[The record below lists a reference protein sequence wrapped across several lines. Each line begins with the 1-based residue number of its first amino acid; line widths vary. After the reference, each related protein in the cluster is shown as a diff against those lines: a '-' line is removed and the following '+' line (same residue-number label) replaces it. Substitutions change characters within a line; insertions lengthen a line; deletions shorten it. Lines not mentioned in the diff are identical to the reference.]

1 MNNSNKMSLAVAALL
16 AAAATHAQAPG
27 GPPGGGPGG
36 GQQITPDFVMANNDL
51 NKDGVITKEE
61 ATKAGK
67 QLIQVWDTYDL
78 NKDGKVDRDELV
90 KGLAG
95 GMGGGPGAG
104 GPPAG
109 GPPAPA
115 AAQKPATPPA
125 GSK

>member
-1 MNNSNKMSLAVAALL
+1 MNKSNTLSLAVAAML
-16 AAAATHAQAPG
+16 AAAAANAQAPA

-67 QLIQVWDTYDL
+67 QLIQVWDIYDL

-90 KGLAG
+90 KGLAAN
-95 GMGGGPGAG
+95 MGGGGGPPPGAG
-104 GPPAG
+104 GPP
-109 GPPAPA
+109 PA
-115 AAQKPATPPA
+115 K
-125 GSK
+125 